1 MLYSLAIIS
10 EALLKPL
17 MPCQYS
23 AILINSSGNIC
34 NVSFAVVY
42 VLLYYKVHMSNYAN
56 LSNTY

>member
-10 EALLKPL
+10 EAVLKPL

-23 AILINSSGNIC
+23 AILINSSVNIC

-42 VLLYYKVHMSNYAN
+42 FVLYYKVHMSNYIN
-56 LSNTY
+56 VMNTY

>member
-23 AILINSSGNIC
+23 AILINSSVNIRY
-34 NVSFAVVY
+34 VSYAGVY
-42 VLLYYKVHMSNYAN
+42 IVLYYKVHMSN
-56 LSNTY
+56 